1 MDIDFL
7 LSFIAI
13 TLLILFVLHAL
24 GLLSDTREKNQM
36 AIESLKKRRNELYT
50 KRIKKLEEREA
61 LAKQEKINKLG
72 KDIADKAGIKRS
84 QLDSKYRNKMLAA
97 GIRDPNAIYQHFFTK
112 VVVAIAVFILSAFVF
127 LHIDPF
133 KLDLPPNIGIIAVS
147 TIIGFI
153 YPDIRFDGK
162 IQERINRIRRS
173 FPDALD
179 MIVVCAESGLGIN
192 SALKRVSQE
201 MHDSSPDMS
210 DEIAQTSI
218 ELSFFENREMALEN
232 FAERIDLPQVKS
244 FTSTLIQSEKFGTP
258 IAASLRILSSE
269 FREERMML
277 AEEKASALPAK
288 MTIPLMLCVLPSLMI
303 VLLTP
308 AVIQVIDLMS

>member
-1 MDIDFL
+1 
-7 LSFIAI
+7 
-13 TLLILFVLHAL
+13 
-24 GLLSDTREKNQM
+24 
-36 AIESLKKRRNELYT
+36 
-50 KRIKKLEEREA
+50 
-61 LAKQEKINKLG
+61 
-72 KDIADKAGIKRS
+72 
-84 QLDSKYRNKMLAA
+84 
-97 GIRDPNAIYQHFFTK
+97 
-112 VVVAIAVFILSAFVF
+112 
-127 LHIDPF
+127 
-133 KLDLPPNIGIIAVS
+133 
-147 TIIGFI
+147 
-153 YPDIRFDGK
+153 
-162 IQERINRIRRS
+162 
-173 FPDALD
+173 

-308 AVIQVIDLMS
+308 AVIQVIDVMS